1 MKSVVKIDYELE
13 MGYDRV
19 QTTMGAISKTGGIVN
34 AYNALLYASDNY
46 KTLRK
51 L

>member
-1 MKSVVKIDYELE
+1 MESVVKIDYELE
-13 MGYDRV
+13 LGYDRV
-19 QTTMGAISKTGGIVN
+19 QTTMGAISKTGGVVN
-34 AYNALLYASDNY
+34 AYNALLYASDHY